1 MGNIFKVI
9 ELVGTSKNSFEE
21 AINSAIKEASKTL
34 KGLSWFE
41 VTEQRGY
48 ISADSVEEFQVK
60 IKLGFKVTRA

>member
-1 MGNIFKVI
+1 MGNTFKVI

-34 KGLSWFE
+34 KGLTWFE

-48 ISADSVEEFQVK
+48 ISENNVGEFQVK
-60 IKLGFKVTRA
+60 IKLGFKVSRA